1 MNSPPRPR
9 AHVRSSSARKESSR
23 VNDPQLEVGRLQ
35 RRLWRLISDP
45 EGIAAALAV
54 EEPAGPGLSALL
66 RGDRGLAPEERLA
79 VYTHAYFV
87 RIQDSLRRDFGALAR
102 ALGPAA
108 FHDLVKMYLMTH
120 PPSHPSL
127 RYAGKDLAR
136 FLEAQPFAAIF
147 ARRCAYGADLARLE
161 WALTD
166 AFDAED
172 APVLARED
180 LAGVA
185 PDAWSGL
192 RFTTSPSLAVLSL
205 RWPVQT
211 VRARFDQESEDE
223 SWDTPPALEPRDTHI
238 RVWRRKE
245 TVYYRAIPALEAEL
259 LQALQR
265 GEAFG
270 ALCEFISRELGE
282 GAAAQAARLLES
294 WLSAGLLLSCL
305 SWKWRKHSSVR

>member
-1 MNSPPRPR
+1 VS
-9 AHVRSSSARKESSR
+9 
-23 VNDPQLEVGRLQ
+23 DPHAEPELGRLQ
-35 RRLWRLISDP
+35 RRLWRFITEP
-45 EGIAAALAV
+45 EGIAAALAA
-54 EEPAGPGLSALL
+54 EKDLPREGLSGLL
-66 RGDRGLAPEERLA
+66 RGDLGLAPEERLA
-79 VYTHAYFV
+79 VYANAYFV
-87 RIQDSLRRDFGALAR
+87 RVQDSLRNDFGALAQ

-136 FLEAQPFAAIF
+136 FLETQPFAAIF

-211 VRARFDQESEDE
+211 VRARFDQKGEDE

-238 RVWRRKE
+238 RVWRWKE

-270 ALCEFISRELGE
+270 TLCEGIARELRE
-282 GAAAQAARLLES
+282 GAAAAQAARLLES
-294 WLSAGLLLSCL
+294 WLSAGLLLSGL
-305 SWKWRKHSSVR
+305 SSK